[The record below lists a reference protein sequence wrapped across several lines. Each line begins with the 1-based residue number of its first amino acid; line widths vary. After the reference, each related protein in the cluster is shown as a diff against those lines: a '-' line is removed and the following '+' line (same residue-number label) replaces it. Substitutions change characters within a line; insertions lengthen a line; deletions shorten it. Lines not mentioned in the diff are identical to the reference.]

1 MIHDRKFR
9 NRNAYLFCWNY
20 ARLLSEKNTKNSV
33 RQEEQL
39 YLARSCFDSCSR
51 YFWRIFGAGEIHA
64 THTHTHSHQEKERT
78 MTTKQ
83 HRKKRTPQQTII
95 ATTTTTTPPQS
106 IHKNNRNDCGAETT

>member
-1 MIHDRKFR
+1 M
-9 NRNAYLFCWNY
+9 
-20 ARLLSEKNTKNSV
+20 

-64 THTHTHSHQEKERT
+64 THTHTHTHQEKERT

-83 HRKKRTPQQTII
+83 HRKKKD
-95 ATTTTTTPPQS
+95 ATTNHNRDNNNNHSAAINPQ
-106 IHKNNRNDCGAETT
+106 E